1 MAEYSY
7 KAASLDGKT
16 VRGRQTAN
24 NPRQLK
30 EQLSR
35 QELYLLECRERKK
48 AAGKRLRANRLS
60 DFCRELS
67 SMLATG
73 VTLVR
78 AMQVIKN
85 RDLSPAV
92 KNAFFELDRQ
102 IKRGAAL
109 SDAMEHQGGAFPE
122 LLISMVKAG
131 EANGRLDK
139 ALARMAEHYEAEHRT
154 NQEIRGALF
163 YPALLVVITVCVIVV
178 VFTLIFPR
186 FAELF
191 GNMELPLITRI
202 MMSISGFLTRDW
214 FLAAVI
220 ALALVVG
227 VFWLTRIERVR
238 FWWDKLLLRLPRIGK
253 LLRIIYT
260 ARFARTFSS
269 LYSGGLAI
277 IDALRIS
284 GDTVGNRFIS
294 GQFEGVIRAVKRG
307 APLSEALAA
316 VEGFDGKLSETVT
329 VGEETGRVDELLTS
343 VAESFDHE
351 SSVAIKKLVQL
362 IEPVMILIMALVIV
376 AVMLSV
382 MLPIYQLYG
391 NIEQMNF

>member
-7 KAASLDGKT
+7 IAASLDGKT

-92 KNAFFELDRQ
+92 KNAFCELDRQ

-109 SDAMEHQGGAFPE
+109 SEAMERQDAMFPE

-139 ALARMAEHYEAEHRT
+139 SLAKM
-154 NQEIRGALF
+154 L
-163 YPALLVVITVCVIVV
+163 
-178 VFTLIFPR
+178 
-186 FAELF
+186 
-191 GNMELPLITRI
+191 
-202 MMSISGFLTRDW
+202 
-214 FLAAVI
+214 
-220 ALALVVG
+220 
-227 VFWLTRIERVR
+227 
-238 FWWDKLLLRLPRIGK
+238 
-253 LLRIIYT
+253 
-260 ARFARTFSS
+260 SS
-269 LYSGGLAI
+269 LVQFNRSEKSGAI
-277 IDALRIS
+277 S
-284 GDTVGNRFIS
+284 T
-294 GQFEGVIRAVKRG
+294 
-307 APLSEALAA
+307 LSP
-316 VEGFDGKLSETVT
+316 
-329 VGEETGRVDELLTS
+329 R
-343 VAESFDHE
+343 
-351 SSVAIKKLVQL
+351 
-362 IEPVMILIMALVIV
+362 
-376 AVMLSV
+376 
-382 MLPIYQLYG
+382 
-391 NIEQMNF
+391 